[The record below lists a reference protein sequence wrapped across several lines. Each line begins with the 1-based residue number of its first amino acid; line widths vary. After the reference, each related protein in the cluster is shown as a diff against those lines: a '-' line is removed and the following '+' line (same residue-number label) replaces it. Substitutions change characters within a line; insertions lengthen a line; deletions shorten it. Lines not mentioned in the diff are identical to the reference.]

1 MRVPPSLPHIAQ
13 ATLALIALSFL
24 LVVFTASEFGTY
36 GRHLGVDLSDQLTRT
51 TDSTGSLAASR
62 PLVSGETLAS
72 TASALII
79 TAINL
84 CLRTLILSLNGYQG
98 RDTLEAEQISLYTK
112 LAFAYV
118 ANNVVVAAAHAA
130 LIAYQTCDAG
140 LALLSVSNCSLVQQS
155 WYERGGVVDS
165 VATLIVTTGLA
176 DAISIAFPIDVF
188 FQRCAHTMACA
199 V

>member
-1 MRVPPSLPHIAQ
+1 MHVRVHLCSTRTHPRTTNSTRGASDPS
-13 ATLALIALSFL
+13 
-24 LVVFTASEFGTY
+24 
-36 GRHLGVDLSDQLTRT
+36 SDQLART
-51 TDSTGSLAASR
+51 TDSTGSLSASR

-188 FQRCAHTMACA
+188 FQRMFLRKCLSLSENLARAL
-199 V
+199 